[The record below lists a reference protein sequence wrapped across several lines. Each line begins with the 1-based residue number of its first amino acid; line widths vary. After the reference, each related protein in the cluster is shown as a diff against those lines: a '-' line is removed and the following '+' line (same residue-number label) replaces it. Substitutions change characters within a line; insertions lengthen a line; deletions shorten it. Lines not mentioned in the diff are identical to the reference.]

1 MGVRAMESKQ
11 NHDHHGK
18 PAINCRQRVVV
29 KRQLIECRIWS
40 ADLLAWQDR
49 ELEFQVSG
57 KNWGA
62 GNITSS
68 GYCSV
73 PVGLIAFSCVL
84 TGLVLCFRSVAY
96 PSSSIRKI
104 RSHPTRYMDLTLQRR
119 PVYFQRSAFPNPAR
133 YRRKPQRLERMMRS
147 AQGSKTFQT
156 WLTDSIQDKHVSF
169 PSDQQRPVYV
179 LHVPSIRFQ
188 VSTWPVAVAARLDRM
203 AHLWK
208 GPARLAKA

>member
-40 ADLLAWQDR
+40 ADLLAWQ
-49 ELEFQVSG
+49 ETG
-57 KNWGA
+57 NWSSKFLGRIGGA

-73 PVGLIAFSCVL
+73 SVGLIAFSCVL

-188 VSTWPVAVAARLDRM
+188 VST
-203 AHLWK
+203 
-208 GPARLAKA
+208 